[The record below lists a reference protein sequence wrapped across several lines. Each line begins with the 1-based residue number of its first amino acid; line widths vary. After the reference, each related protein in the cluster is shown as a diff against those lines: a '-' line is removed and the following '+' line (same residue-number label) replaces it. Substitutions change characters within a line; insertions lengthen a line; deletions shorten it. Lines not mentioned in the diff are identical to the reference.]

1 MESPFLV
8 SRSRFR
14 VSPGPGREPGN
25 GRAREARSAGGVLGV
40 RVRVQV
46 CQCVCT
52 CVRVRVRAC
61 VRCRC
66 AHCARV
72 CARVPVPGGGGLAGP
87 ATGMRQLELPT
98 VQRHPELS
106 ECTVNLTVRHLVRAK
121 GHLNG
126 PISPGAAEAA
136 Y

>member
-1 MESPFLV
+1 MCAHM
-8 SRSRFR
+8 
-14 VSPGPGREPGN
+14 
-25 GRAREARSAGGVLGV
+25 RARARARARG
-40 RVRVQV
+40 
-46 CQCVCT
+46 
-52 CVRVRVRAC
+52 VRAC
-61 VRCRC
+61 V
-66 AHCARV
+66 ASVHTVLV
-72 CARVPVPGGGGLAGP
+72 CVPESQCPGGAGLAGP

-126 PISPGAAEAA
+126 PTSPGVAEAA